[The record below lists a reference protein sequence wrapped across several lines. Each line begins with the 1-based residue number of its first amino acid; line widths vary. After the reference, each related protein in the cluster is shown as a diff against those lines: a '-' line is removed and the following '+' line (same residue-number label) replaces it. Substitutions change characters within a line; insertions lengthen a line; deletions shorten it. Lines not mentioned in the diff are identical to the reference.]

1 MQGRAGRVQFMPDSA
16 DLTCAH
22 DLADHAASIARRHER
37 AGEKAVQ
44 IKSDGSPVSAADRE
58 IEEALLRR
66 IHEQHPDDAIVGE
79 ESGAHG
85 QGRRRWIIDAIDGTA
100 SFLAGD
106 PEWSTLI
113 ALEVDGRIT
122 LGMVSAPALGRR
134 WWALPN
140 HGAWAGPLPAHPALA
155 HPLRISEGGNAAAS
169 ALGIWPPPTRLNKA
183 QRVVATALAART
195 ARTTPALDWSK
206 ADSTARLPK
215 KPSTGSGTCHGALL
229 VATGQLDAFLLLGA
243 GPWDIA
249 ALIPIVQEAGG
260 VFSDLSG
267 QQRTDTGAALFARR
281 GLHDQLLGIA
291 SSAAAADPES
301 CHLE

>member
-1 MQGRAGRVQFMPDSA
+1 MPDSA
-16 DLTCAH
+16 DLTFAH
-22 DLADHAASIARRHER
+22 HLADQAASIGRQHWK
-37 AGEKAVQ
+37 AGERAVQ
-44 IKSDGSPVSAADRE
+44 IKGDGSPVSAADLE

-66 IHEQHPDDAIVGE
+66 IHEQYPDDAIVGE

-113 ALEVDGRIT
+113 ALEDDGRIT

-134 WWALPN
+134 WWALPS
-140 HGAWAGPLPAHPALA
+140 HGAWTRPLPAHPSDSTHL
-155 HPLRISEGGNAAAS
+155 PRISEGGNAAES

-183 QRVVATALAART
+183 HRAVAAALAART
-195 ARTTPALDWSK
+195 ARTTPTLDWSK

-229 VATGQLDAFLLLGA
+229 VARGQLDAFLLLGA
-243 GPWDIA
+243 GPWDVA

-267 QQRTDTGAALFARR
+267 QQRTDTGAALFARP
-281 GLHDQLLGIA
+281 GLHEQLLDIA
-291 SSAAAADPES
+291 ASAR
-301 CHLE
+301 

>member
-1 MQGRAGRVQFMPDSA
+1 MPDSA
-16 DLTCAH
+16 DLTFAH
-22 DLADHAASIARRHER
+22 DLADHAASIARRHGR
-37 AGEKAVQ
+37 ADEKAVQ

-85 QGRRRWIIDAIDGTA
+85 QGRRRWIIDSIDGTT
-100 SFLAGD
+100 SFLAGE

-113 ALEVDGRIT
+113 ALEVDGHIT
-122 LGMVSAPALGRR
+122 LGMVSAPALGCR
-134 WWALPN
+134 WWALPS
-140 HGAWAGPLPAHPALA
+140 HGAWTGPLPAQPALA
-155 HPLRISEGGNAAAS
+155 RRLRISEGGDAANA

-195 ARTTPALDWSK
+195 GRTTPALDWSK
-206 ADSTARLPK
+206 TDSTARLPT

-267 QQRTDTGAALFARR
+267 RQRTDTGTALFARR
-281 GLHDQLLGIA
+281 GLHNQLLGIA